1 MHEGED
7 TRFFLDAGA
16 DVVAFEA
23 NEELVKRNRRR
34 FRREIERGQLRIVF
48 GAIVER
54 SSSGETVP
62 FFINDDKSVFSTAK
76 PEWDARNRRQGFH
89 SHRTDVPA
97 IHLDEILADLR
108 KPFAAKIDIEGA
120 DRLVVDEIARAD
132 WTPDYLSI
140 ESEKGSFEKL
150 KEEIQTLYDMG
161 YRQFAAV
168 QQATIPKR
176 RVSGRRLDSGARFQ
190 HRFRKHASGPFGPF
204 LAEEVW
210 KTADEVVEDYRNIFR
225 QYRRFGDRSYL
236 MRHRLTRLPTR
247 LANWVSI
254 RALGL
259 PLCGWYDTHA
269 RL

>member
-1 MHEGED
+1 MHRGED

-23 NEELVKRNRRR
+23 NEDLVDRNRHR
-34 FRREIERGQLRIVF
+34 FRREIARGQLKIVF
-48 GAIVER
+48 GAIVGRDCTEG
-54 SSSGETVP
+54 SVP

-97 IHLDEILADLR
+97 IHLDDILADLR

-132 WTPDYLSI
+132 WTPDYISI

-161 YRQFAAV
+161 YRQFAAI

-176 RVSGRRLDSGARFQ
+176 RVSGRRLDSGVRFQ

-225 QYRRFGDRSYL
+225 RYRRFGDRSYL

-247 LANWVSI
+247 LANWMSI
-254 RALGL
+254 RVFGQ
-259 PLCGWYDTHA
+259 PFCGWYDTHA